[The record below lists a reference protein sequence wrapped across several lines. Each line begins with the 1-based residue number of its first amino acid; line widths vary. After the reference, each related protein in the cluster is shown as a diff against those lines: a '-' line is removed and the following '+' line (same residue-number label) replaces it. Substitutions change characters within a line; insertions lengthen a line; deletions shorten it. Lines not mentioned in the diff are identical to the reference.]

1 MVINIGRCLLNGS
14 TGRRSVARIS
24 AGITITDISLN
35 ICTVFKLCTY
45 CTPVTTSTNLIAWF
59 MMVGHVTSLKNGSQF
74 HSQIHSSDQLDAER
88 NNCNIMSIVKSR
100 MSLNWN
106 SLYLYHAYR
115 VLATVS
121 TMNWIVLSTWSRM
134 GGSLSAITTD
144 FVGPND

>member
-1 MVINIGRCLLNGS
+1 
-14 TGRRSVARIS
+14 
-24 AGITITDISLN
+24 
-35 ICTVFKLCTY
+35 
-45 CTPVTTSTNLIAWF
+45 
-59 MMVGHVTSLKNGSQF
+59 MVGHVTSLKNGSQF
-74 HSQIHSSDQLDAER
+74 HSQIHCSDQLDAER

-100 MSLNWN
+100 MSLNLN

-134 GGSLSAITTD
+134 GDNQSAITTD